1 MTHLFCII
9 DRSGSMTG
17 LEHSTIEGYNEYLKS
32 LSKEKDVRLTTVLFD
47 HEIIVFNDSTPIKKS
62 KRLTRDEYQP
72 RGSTALI
79 DAVCKTINENKSKVK
94 KDDKALVLI
103 ITDGAENCSKE
114 YNSKQ
119 LHDLVTKLEKKNW
132 TFTYLGANQD
142 AWAVTQAYGFKA
154 GNVSTYV
161 STTTGTIKAFASM
174 SVNTMNYV
182 RNSGSNSGSFYVDD
196 AESLK
201 NA

>member
-9 DRSGSMTG
+9 DRSGSMSG
-17 LEHSTIEGYNEYLKS
+17 LEHSTVEGYNEYLKS
-32 LSKEKDVRLTTVLFD
+32 LSKEKDVILTTVLFD

-62 KRLTRDEYQP
+62 KKLTRNDYQP

-94 KDDKALVLI
+94 KNDNALVLI
-103 ITDGAENCSKE
+103 ITDGAENCSSE

-154 GNVSTYV
+154 GNVSVYR
-161 STTTGTIKAFASM
+161 STATGTVKAFASM
-174 SVNTMNYV
+174 SANTVNYV
-182 RNSGSNSGSFYVDD
+182 RTSGSNSGTFYSDD
-196 AESLK
+196 KESLQ